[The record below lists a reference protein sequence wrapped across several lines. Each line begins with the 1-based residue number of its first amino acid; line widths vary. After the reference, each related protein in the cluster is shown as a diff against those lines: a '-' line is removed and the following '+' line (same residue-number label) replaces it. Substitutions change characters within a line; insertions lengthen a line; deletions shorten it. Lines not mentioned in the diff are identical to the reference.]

1 MSANKLLMTFVL
13 LGLCAL
19 VAGCGSDTVS
29 PTDEAPILPPE
40 NLTASASGESVTL
53 NWNPSPHPRLAGYAV
68 YRVQMNT
75 QDVVKLTAGPIQAT
89 TYTDDSVTRGVAYE
103 YQVTAV
109 TRYSY
114 STPLL
119 ALASAY
125 EVAEMGAGVS
135 VSMSCVAI
143 STRYTR

>member
-1 MSANKLLMTFVL
+1 MTFVL

-109 TRYSY
+109 TKAGKESVC
-114 STPLL
+114 
-119 ALASAY
+119 ASIEAILRLS
-125 EVAEMGAGVS
+125 AHDPGVNED
-135 VSMSCVAI
+135 
-143 STRYTR
+143 